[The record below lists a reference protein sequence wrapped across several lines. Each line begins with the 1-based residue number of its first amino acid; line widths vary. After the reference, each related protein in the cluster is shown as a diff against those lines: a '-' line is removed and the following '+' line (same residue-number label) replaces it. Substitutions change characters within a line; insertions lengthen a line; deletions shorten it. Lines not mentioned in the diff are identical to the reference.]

1 MRRVRQAAAG
11 RSTYRARCRAL
22 AYTSASTNN
31 PKKSGEPVLIP
42 SFVRQERQGAV
53 LRLVLDRPQARNAIA
68 TVEDCD
74 ALTAALEGAQ
84 DEHGINC
91 IVLTGSGSAFCAG
104 GDIKAIKRG
113 DGIGPKSKPD
123 ATRATYRRGIQR
135 MIRALWDC
143 EIPIVAAVNGPA
155 IGLGCDLA
163 TICDLRIASE
173 RASFASTFIRLG
185 LIPGDGGA
193 WILSRAVGPA
203 KAAEMILTGDALD
216 AEQALAAGLVSRVV
230 PDTALQDE
238 AIALGGKIAARPART
253 LRLAKRLLRES
264 QHLRLSDVLE
274 LSSAYQA
281 LAHETDDHREAVD
294 AFLEKREPRFTGR

>member
-1 MRRVRQAAAG
+1 MN
-11 RSTYRARCRAL
+11 S
-22 AYTSASTNN
+22 
-31 PKKSGEPVLIP
+31 P
-42 SFVRQERQGAV
+42 FVRVETSGAV
-53 LRLVLDRPQARNAIA
+53 LRLVLNRPQARNAIA
-68 TVEDCD
+68 TIEDCD
-74 ALTAALEGAQ
+74 ALTEALERAQ
-84 DEHGINC
+84 DDAGISC
-91 IVLTGSGSAFCAG
+91 IVLTGEGSAFCAG
-104 GDIKAIKRG
+104 GDIKAIKSG

-123 ATRATYRRGIQR
+123 VTRATYRRGIQR

-143 EIPIVAAVNGPA
+143 EVPVIAAVNGPA

-163 TICDLRIASE
+163 ALCDLRIASE

-203 KAAEMILTGDALD
+203 KAAEMILTGDSLD
-216 AEQALAAGLVSRVV
+216 AAQALAAGLVSRVV
-230 PDTALQDE
+230 PEATLLDE
-238 AIALGGKIAARPART
+238 AMTLANRIASRPPRT

-264 QHLRLSDVLE
+264 QHLRLHDVLE

-294 AFLEKREPRFTGR
+294 ASLEKREPRYTGR